1 MRPDLQRRAIR
12 SGPIVV
18 LSLIAQV
25 CCANAGGAQSIS
37 GDYVCAY
44 GCRATDAAPSVQIDG
59 DNAACMNEL
68 GGIFHGKVLTDHSI
82 SCFNK
87 TGVLSVDG
95 KTILWD
101 GGIVWKRLSHP

>member
-1 MRPDLQRRAIR
+1 VKPDLPRRAIR
-12 SGPIVV
+12 TGPIAV

-25 CCANAGGAQSIS
+25 SSAIAGGAESIS

-44 GCRATDAAPSVQIDG
+44 GCRVTDAAPSVEIDG
-59 DNAACMNEL
+59 DNAACTNEL
-68 GGIFHGKVLTDHSI
+68 GGIFHGKVLSDHSI

-87 TGVLSVDG
+87 TGVLSADG

-101 GGIVWKRLSHP
+101 GGVVWRRLSRP